1 MTPAVSIATGL
12 GVAAV
17 VEDRRRRSVP
27 NRLSAAGA
35 AGGLAGAAWG
45 GRHGLGIAAAGTPV
59 GLPILP
65 PFYWCGAVGGGDVQR
80 PAGYGA
86 LPGPSGILPAAAF
99 AAFFG
104 GLPVAGRRLRNPRTP
119 AVRYAPAIV
128 LGAWASLL
136 GGGS

>member
-1 MTPAVSIATGL
+1 MTPAACIATGL

-35 AGGLAGAAWG
+35 AGGLADAAWG
-45 GRHGLGIAAAGTPV
+45 GRHGLGIAAAGTLV

-65 PFYWCGAVGGGDVQR
+65 PFYWGGAVGGGDVQR

-128 LGAWASLL
+128 LGVWASLL